1 MPKKISYKEY
11 QATIETRTGPAGK
24 EERTLFGI
32 IPYLSRSENMGGF
45 FEVIAPS
52 AFAHT
57 INDGADVK
65 CLIDHDSSKIVAR
78 VKNDTLK
85 LESKI
90 DGLHFEVML
99 NKTGYANDLLEN
111 VRTGNISSMSFGFIT
126 LIDDWDYTT
135 EPAIRTLKD
144 VKLIE
149 VSFVV
154 FPAYPETQAQS
165 RSQLFSDSGL
175 DELESLIIRS
185 QNPRYEVT
193 DADCSAIEKN
203 ITALRSMQRKEE
215 KKIPEPA
222 PAIPETYYAD
232 LAKQI
237 TR

>member
-1 MPKKISYKEY
+1 MAKKVAYKEY
-11 QATIETRTGPAGK
+11 QATIETRAAKEGEAG
-24 EERTLFGI
+24 RVLFGL

-45 FEVIAPS
+45 IEVIAPS

-57 INDGADVK
+57 LADGADVK
-65 CLIDHDSSKIVAR
+65 CLIDHDSAKIVAR

-85 LESKI
+85 LTSEN
-90 DGLHFEVML
+90 DGLHFEVTL
-99 NKTGYANDLLEN
+99 NDTSYANDLYEN
-111 VRTGNISSMSFGFIT
+111 VRTGIITSMSFGFIT

-135 EPAIRTLKD
+135 EPATRTLKD

-154 FPAYPETQAQS
+154 FPAYPETQTQA
-165 RSQLFSDSGL
+165 RSQLFADTGL
-175 DELESLIIRS
+175 DDLEGLIVRS
-185 QNPRYEVT
+185 QNPRYELT
-193 DADCSAIEKN
+193 DADRAAIEKN
-203 ITALRSMQRKEE
+203 ITALRSMQEKDV

-232 LAKQI
+232 LLKKI